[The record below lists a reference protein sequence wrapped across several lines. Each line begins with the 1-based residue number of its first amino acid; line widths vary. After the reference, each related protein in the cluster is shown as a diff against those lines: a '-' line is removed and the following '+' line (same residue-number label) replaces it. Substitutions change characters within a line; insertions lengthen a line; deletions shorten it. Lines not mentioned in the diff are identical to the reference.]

1 MLKRTLVVG
10 LIVGS
15 LLPIVQVSSAHADT
29 KLQIACGAGYY
40 DIIDGV
46 AQHGNLCD
54 GPLTIDSSATSI
66 AYNGFRDAL
75 ITELVIPDSVES
87 IGAWA
92 FYLNLNL
99 ETVTIGSG
107 VHNIGAHAFN
117 SNHQLTHITFLD
129 PTSLQSLGEQT
140 FASTT
145 SLSSISLPEGLTA
158 LPRSLF
164 HSSGLTSITI
174 PASVTLISYEV
185 FSDSQIGT
193 FDIPAT
199 VTSIDAETFPQYP
212 NVNDVLIHLTSGRYY
227 EYLFLACI
235 NLGGCDN
242 FGENKF
248 YAITS
253 GNLPPGLDFD
263 ATTGLIS
270 GTPTAN
276 GTFSPTFEVTW
287 GDGSTKQV
295 ESHYTFN
302 VTGVPEDPAVPT
314 SEVPDLTHVGVG
326 DASAVLGPDFTL
338 GTSTGSTEIGASSEN
353 DGQIAAQSKTGIQAI
368 GSVINYT
375 TFHFVPITLAT
386 PISLTVTPSASNGDY
401 AFTLQWRDVNSGK
414 NNYLFS
420 IHDNN
425 LETTV
430 EYKAAV
436 TNTFQ
441 SGGQS
446 FKRYNFSIFYTS
458 SSPSTLYR
466 ILPDHTYTFKMKYIV
481 SAVPGS
487 SAITGYSN
495 SDWSNSISADSFP
508 VPGISSISSDQIG
521 IDGNLV
527 LTGDGLGESYLR
539 ARYLRFICS
548 DCSDDFIA
556 LNGSSVDVSLEND
569 MEQGEN
575 PNDILFPTYQ
585 YFVEDLAPF
594 LDHRFEF
601 GFVAANTYYPSG
613 LQVTFL
619 STLAPTPTPSI
630 TPSTQSISGVATSAI
645 TPTTAYTP
653 VNLTSPVYTVSP
665 ALPAGLVISATT
677 GVISGTPT
685 STSAS
690 TSYVVTATSGAQSAT
705 ATVTLVVTAAPTP
718 TPSITPSTQS
728 ISGVATSAIT
738 PTTAYTPVNL
748 TSPVYT
754 VSPALPAGLVISATT
769 GVISGTPTSTSAS
782 TSYVVTATSGA
793 QSATSTV
800 TLVVTAAP
808 TPTPVIYIP
817 PPPQSYLQINFAP
830 VLHKV
835 GDNVVCSNG
844 SFNFG
849 VNYFDGTPNTLI
861 KNANIS
867 TLIYKFFIDG
877 VEQKALQATT
887 SEQKV
892 SIAISGFATP
902 GLLTCQVIASRGGV
916 TLGASSTLNTAGVA
930 EASSLKISQEEKANL
945 AYQSAMSANSQA
957 KSSALVANRAL
968 WRSNVALAQS
978 NYAAFRSKILEP
990 ASKSNSSD
998 PKSIAAARVQATKKK
1013 VVAAKALSTAVA
1025 SAAANYK
1032 EGILVIA
1039 SDFIKQNTAAL
1050 GIRDMAIAKAENDY
1064 RSSQELAGY
1073 GVYKS

>member
-705 ATVTLVVTAAPTP
+705 
-718 TPSITPSTQS
+718 
-728 ISGVATSAIT
+728 
-738 PTTAYTPVNL
+738 
-748 TSPVYT
+748 
-754 VSPALPAGLVISATT
+754 
-769 GVISGTPTSTSAS
+769 
-782 TSYVVTATSGA
+782 
-793 QSATSTV
+793 STV

>member
-718 TPSITPSTQS
+718 TP
-728 ISGVATSAIT
+728 
-738 PTTAYTPVNL
+738 
-748 TSPVYT
+748 
-754 VSPALPAGLVISATT
+754 
-769 GVISGTPTSTSAS
+769 
-782 TSYVVTATSGA
+782 
-793 QSATSTV
+793 
-800 TLVVTAAP
+800 
-808 TPTPVIYIP
+808 VIYIP

>member
-705 ATVTLVVTAAPTP
+705 
-718 TPSITPSTQS
+718 
-728 ISGVATSAIT
+728 
-738 PTTAYTPVNL
+738 
-748 TSPVYT
+748 
-754 VSPALPAGLVISATT
+754 
-769 GVISGTPTSTSAS
+769 
-782 TSYVVTATSGA
+782 
-793 QSATSTV
+793 STV

-817 PPPQSYLQINFAP
+817 PPPQSYLQINLAP

>member
-705 ATVTLVVTAAPTP
+705 
-718 TPSITPSTQS
+718 
-728 ISGVATSAIT
+728 
-738 PTTAYTPVNL
+738 
-748 TSPVYT
+748 
-754 VSPALPAGLVISATT
+754 
-769 GVISGTPTSTSAS
+769 
-782 TSYVVTATSGA
+782 
-793 QSATSTV
+793 STV

-1073 GVYKS
+1073 GVYQS

>member
-619 STLAPTPTPSI
+619 STLAPTPTP
-630 TPSTQSISGVATSAI
+630 T
-645 TPTTAYTP
+645 
-653 VNLTSPVYTVSP
+653 
-665 ALPAGLVISATT
+665 
-677 GVISGTPT
+677 
-685 STSAS
+685 
-690 TSYVVTATSGAQSAT
+690 
-705 ATVTLVVTAAPTP
+705 
-718 TPSITPSTQS
+718 ITPSTQS